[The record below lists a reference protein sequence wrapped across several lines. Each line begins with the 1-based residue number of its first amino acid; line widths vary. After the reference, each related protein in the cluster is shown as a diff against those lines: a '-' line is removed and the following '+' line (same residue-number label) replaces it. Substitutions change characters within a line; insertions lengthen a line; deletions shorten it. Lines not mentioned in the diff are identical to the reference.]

1 MNSFRNG
8 SNDNLFD
15 ADYIALLAIASVILE
30 IYSLDQSEKSKK
42 DSMYISKSVDRLDEK
57 IEKLYGKMNR
67 IEHMMERSV
76 YYDR

>member
-1 MNSFRNG
+1 MNSFWNG

-30 IYSLDQSEKSKK
+30 IYSLDQSDKSKK

>member
-8 SNDNLFD
+8 SNDNPFD
-15 ADYIALLAIASVILE
+15 ADYIALLAISSVILE